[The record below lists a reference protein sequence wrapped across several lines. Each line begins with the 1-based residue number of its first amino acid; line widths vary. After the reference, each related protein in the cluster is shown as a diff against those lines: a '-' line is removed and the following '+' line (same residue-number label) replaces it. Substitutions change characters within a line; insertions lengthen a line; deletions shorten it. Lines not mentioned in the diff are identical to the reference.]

1 MRSAK
6 VDNEKLR
13 RIRER
18 RGLSAPVFVGFL
30 AAALGRDIS
39 LSMVCKV
46 ENGDRQP
53 GAELFSAWCDVL
65 GIPDTDDARDALLL
79 PDARQAGAA

>member
-13 RIRER
+13 RLRER
-18 RGLSAPVFVGFL
+18 RGHSAPKFVEL
-30 AAALGRDIS
+30 LTAQLNRPVS

-46 ENGDRQP
+46 ENGHRQP

-65 GIPDTDDARDALLL
+65 CVPDHERDGLLVDDAE
-79 PDARQAGAA
+79 AGAA

>member
-13 RIRER
+13 RLRER
-18 RGLSAPVFVGFL
+18 RGLSAPKFVEL
-30 AAALGRDIS
+30 LTAKLERPVS

-53 GAELFSAWCDVL
+53 GAELFAAWCEAL
-65 GIPDTDDARDALLL
+65 GVSDDDERDALLL
-79 PDARQAGAA
+79 ADEAGAA